1 MSQLKAYSF
10 QISIP
15 LWQGQP
21 TAVAFPHDPAAVH
34 SQSWPGGEENQPR
47 PKGYWPGQQSREC
60 SPKIHQLPADIL
72 HADNLDDLGF
82 STGIRFHA
90 FPGQPAAGADGL
102 LHLPFRQSGPSLC
115 DYSVQLHHP
124 DGHGRDSGS

>member
-72 HADNLDDLGF
+72 HADYLDDLRPCP
-82 STGIRFHA
+82 GIRLHA
-90 FPGQPAAGADGL
+90 
-102 LHLPFRQSGPSLC
+102 LPRQSPPG
-115 DYSVQLHHP
+115 P
-124 DGHGRDSGS
+124 DGFLYIPL